1 MGKNDFQAKTG
12 AEREFKKVF
21 ETINYAKN
29 RYEVFC
35 DWCLCSALS
44 FSQVCHFDENR
55 EKRYLEIVKKYSKED
70 LQKFAELL
78 AITTKAFMI
87 GNNPYFQDFLGNIY
101 MICGFGSST
110 QGQFFTPYSVCQ
122 AMAQMQGIPEKNKII
137 TVMDCAVGGGAL
149 PIAYAEHLYKNGI
162 NYQMNMLLHA
172 TDISINSCAMCM
184 VQCSLLGI
192 PAIIVHG
199 NSLTLETWEVWE
211 TPMVGINLVTE
222 RLEAQKRNGVQKITT
237 EKIIENTS
245 QNKEI
250 IKNTSQNEVKKIIES
265 KQLEFSF

>member
-1 MGKNDFQAKTG
+1 
-12 AEREFKKVF
+12 
-21 ETINYAKN
+21 
-29 RYEVFC
+29 
-35 DWCLCSALS
+35 
-44 FSQVCHFDENR
+44 
-55 EKRYLEIVKKYSKED
+55 
-70 LQKFAELL
+70 
-78 AITTKAFMI
+78 
-87 GNNPYFQDFLGNIY
+87 
-101 MICGFGSST
+101 
-110 QGQFFTPYSVCQ
+110 
-122 AMAQMQGIPEKNKII
+122 
-137 TVMDCAVGGGAL
+137 
-149 PIAYAEHLYKNGI
+149 
-162 NYQMNMLLHA
+162 
-172 TDISINSCAMCM
+172 M

-245 QNKEI
+245 RNKEI

>member
-1 MGKNDFQAKTG
+1 MGNNFQAKTE

-87 GNNPYFQDFLGNIY
+87 GNAPYFQDFLGNIY

-149 PIAYAEHLYKNGI
+149 PIAYAEYLYNNKV

-184 VQCSLLGI
+184 IQCTLLGI

-222 RLEAQKRNGVQKITT
+222 RLEAQKRSGVKKITT
-237 EKIIENTS
+237 EKIIE
-245 QNKEI
+245 
-250 IKNTSQNEVKKIIES
+250 NTSQNEVKKIIES